1 MKCSLTRPVQEEG
14 ECIQSYICRQ
24 MTYICELEIEL
35 RQYIITVESLIAVR
49 DAIEEIER
57 LMVQ

>member
-1 MKCSLTRPVQEEG
+1 MKCSLTRPVQEKG

-24 MTYICELEIEL
+24 MTYISELEFEL
-35 RQYIITVESLIAVR
+35 RQYVITVGSLIAVR